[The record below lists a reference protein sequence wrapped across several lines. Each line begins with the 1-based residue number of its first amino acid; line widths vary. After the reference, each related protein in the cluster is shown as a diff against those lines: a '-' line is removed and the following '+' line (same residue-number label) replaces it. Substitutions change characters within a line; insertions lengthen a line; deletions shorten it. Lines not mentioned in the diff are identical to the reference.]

1 MTLGADGLRC
11 IGCGNRFVREGSNVS
26 EYCCVDCRPLVRG
39 MNPSTEREGETT
51 QDSSKTGS
59 KEGEQEHD

>member
-11 IGCGNRFVREGSNVS
+11 IGCGDRFVREGSNVS
-26 EYCCVDCRPLVRG
+26 EYCSTACRPLVG
-39 MNPSTEREGETT
+39 GTNPNTERVVEST
-51 QDSSKTGS
+51 QDSSESDS